1 MSIIPTLRSLRVRFE
16 NEITATE
23 LQSFRGAVAA
33 RAGLEHTLFH
43 NHEVSGNLR
52 YRYPLIQYQRLGRNP
67 ALLCLNEGVEA
78 AQHFLT
84 QPDWELDLNGHVL
97 RLQVGPIQMREHR
110 LQISEQPFTYHLHQW
125 LALNQENYRH
135 YMQQTGLTARLQ
147 LLERILTGNLLS
159 MATGLGW
166 HVDAPLRVELLDLQP
181 PRPLQVYGHGTLA
194 FDATFRVNV
203 LLPAG
208 LGLGKHASLGHGRIE
223 HRRHPTSRPTVA
235 TARAGAVVFTSDAE
249 LTDFAS

>member
-1 MSIIPTLRSLRVRFE
+1 MSTTLNLRSLRVRFE
-16 NEITATE
+16 NEITAVE
-23 LQSFRGAVAA
+23 LNAFRGAVAS
-33 RAGLEHTLFH
+33 RAGLQHKLFH
-43 NHEVSGNLR
+43 NHEATGGLR
-52 YRYPLIQYQRLGRNP
+52 YRYPLIQYQRLGKNP

-84 QPDWELDLNGHVL
+84 QPDWELDLNGHLL
-97 RLQVGPIQMREHR
+97 RLQVGQIHMREHR

-125 LALNQENYRH
+125 LALNQANYRV

-166 HVDAPLRVELLDLQP
+166 HVDAPLKVELLDLQS
-181 PRPLQVYGHGTLA
+181 PRPLHVYGHGTLS

-223 HRRHPTSRPTVA
+223 HPRHPVGRPTVA
-235 TARAGAVVFTSDAE
+235 IARTGAVVFTSDAE
-249 LTDFAS
+249 STDFAS

>member
-1 MSIIPTLRSLRVRFE
+1 MSTTPTLRSLRVRFE
-16 NEITATE
+16 NEIAAAE
-23 LQSFRGAVAA
+23 LHAFRGAVAA

-43 NHEVSGNLR
+43 NHEAAGGLR
-52 YRYPLIQYQRLGRNP
+52 YRYPLIQYQRLDRNP

-84 QPDWELDLNGHVL
+84 QPDWELDLNGHVM
-97 RLQVGPIQMREHR
+97 RLQVGQIKMREHR
-110 LQISEQPFTYHLHQW
+110 LQLSEQPFTYHLHQW
-125 LALNQENYRH
+125 LALNQENYRR
-135 YMQQTGLTARLQ
+135 YMENPGLTARLQ

-166 HVDAPLRVELLDLQP
+166 HVEAPLKVELLDLQP
-181 PRPLQVYGHGTLA
+181 PRPLHVYGHGTLA
-194 FDATFRVNV
+194 FDASFRANV

-223 HRRHPTSRPTVA
+223 HPRRPGGRASVA
-235 TARAGAVVFTSDAE
+235 TARAGAVVFT
-249 LTDFAS
+249 TDSESADFSL